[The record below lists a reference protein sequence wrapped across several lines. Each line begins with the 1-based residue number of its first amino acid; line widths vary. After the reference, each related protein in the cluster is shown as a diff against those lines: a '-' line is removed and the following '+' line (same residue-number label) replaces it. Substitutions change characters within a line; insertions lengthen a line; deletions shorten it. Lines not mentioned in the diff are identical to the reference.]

1 MRSEIKSLPWYII
14 KLLFAAYLVSG
25 VILLVLAL
33 MLWKGNP
40 SSGVISGGI
49 LFAYLISCFTGGMLL
64 GKKMGKRKYLWGL
77 AFGLLYFAIVF
88 VVSLFMR
95 NIVGEASGNVI
106 TVMLL
111 CAAGG
116 MLGGMLG

>member
-1 MRSEIKSLPWYII
+1 MKNEIKSLPWYII
-14 KLLFAAYLVSG
+14 RLLFVSYVISG
-25 VILLVLAL
+25 IILLILAL

-40 SSGVISGGI
+40 SSGLISGGI

-77 AFGLLYFAIVF
+77 VFGLLYFVIVF
-88 VVSLFMR
+88 VISLFMR
-95 NIVGEASGNVI
+95 SIVGEASGNVI